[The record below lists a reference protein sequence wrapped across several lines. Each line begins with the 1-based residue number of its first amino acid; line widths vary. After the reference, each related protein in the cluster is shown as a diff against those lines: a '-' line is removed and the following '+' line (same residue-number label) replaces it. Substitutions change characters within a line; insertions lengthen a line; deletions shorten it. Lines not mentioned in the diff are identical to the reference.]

1 VEEEVSK
8 AFSLAELQRRLTTE
22 FVGRAAVYQVSVGS
36 TMDVAREEAEGGA
49 PDGMIAVADEQ
60 TQGRGRRGRSWVS
73 PPESNVYMTVV
84 LRPDE
89 ATARALA
96 MITPLAMCEAA
107 DAVAG
112 VRSTVKW
119 PNDVLIGGRK
129 VGGVLIDIRFA
140 DDEVEYALVGV
151 GINVNFDPE
160 EYEEIRS
167 SATSLKLEAGREL
180 SREGVLAVFLERL
193 EELYTAARRGESAYN
208 AWKARLETLG
218 RQVTVRLDG
227 EVEDGVA
234 EDIDAEGNLLLRRDD
249 GSIVS
254 LAAGDVTLE
263 T

>member
-1 VEEEVSK
+1 VSDS
-8 AFSLAELQRRLTTE
+8 FSLAELQRRLTTE
-22 FVGRAAVYQVSVGS
+22 FVGRAAVYQASVGS

-60 TQGRGRRGRSWVS
+60 TRGRGRRGRSWVS
-73 PPESNVYMTVV
+73 PPGANLYVTVV

-89 ATARALA
+89 ATARTLA
-96 MITPLAMCEAA
+96 MITPLAVCEAA

-112 VRSTVKW
+112 VRSSVKW

-140 DDEVEYALVGV
+140 DSEVEYALVGV

-160 EYEEIRS
+160 QYDEISS
-167 SATSLKLEAGREL
+167 SATSLKREAGREL
-180 SREGVLAVFLERL
+180 SREEVLAAFLERL
-193 EELYTAARRGESAYN
+193 EKLYTAARRGESAYD
-208 AWKARLETLG
+208 AWKSRLETLG

-227 EVEDGVA
+227 GVEEGVA
-234 EDIDAEGNLLLRRDD
+234 EDVDAEGNLLLRRDD
-249 GSIVS
+249 GSIVP

-263 T
+263 A